1 MQKHVDVII
10 IGSGPAGY
18 TAAIY
23 TARARLSTVV
33 LQGYQTGGQLM
44 LSTEVEN
51 FPGFDTGILGPEL
64 MERLEAQARRFGA
77 ELVPEDALTV
87 DFNQPP
93 FVVKTDTDE
102 YTARAVIIA
111 TGASARWLGLPNEQ
125 HLLGRGVSVCA
136 TCDGF
141 FFRGKE
147 VIVVGG
153 GDTAMEEALFLTHYA
168 RQVTIVHRRETFR
181 ASPILVEQA
190 QSHPKIRFV
199 RSSEV
204 GDILGEDAVTGV
216 VLRHTQTGEEQIV
229 PVQGIFLAVGHHPNT
244 ELFRGM
250 LQLNQEGY
258 ILPAERTMT
267 TIAGIFAAGDVADP
281 HYRQAIT
288 AAADGSRAAMDVRRW
303 LERQSGEP
311 PIRLETASP
320 EVHPSVCCS

>member
-1 MQKHVDVII
+1 MKKNSDVVIL
-10 IGSGPAGY
+10 GSGPAGY

-23 TARARLSTVV
+23 TARARLSTVM

-44 LSTEVEN
+44 LSTEIEN

-64 MERLEAQARRFGA
+64 MERLAAQAQRFGT
-77 ELVPEDALTV
+77 ELVPKDAVAL
-87 DFNQPP
+87 DFQQSP
-93 FVVKTDTDE
+93 FIVRTDTDE

-125 HLLGRGVSVCA
+125 RLLGRGVSVCA

-141 FFRGKE
+141 FFREKE

-153 GDTAMEEALFLTHYA
+153 GDTAMEEALFLTHFA

-190 QSHPKIRFV
+190 QSHPKIRFIL
-199 RSSEV
+199 SSEV
-204 GDILGEDAVTGV
+204 VDILGENAVTAIS
-216 VLRHTQTGEEQIV
+216 LRHIKTGEKQIV

-244 ELFRGM
+244 ELFQGV
-250 LQLNQEGY
+250 LPLDQEGY

-267 TIAGIFAAGDVADP
+267 TIAGVFAAGDVADP
-281 HYRQAIT
+281 YYRQAIT

-303 LERQSGEP
+303 LERQKSESP
-311 PIRLETASP
+311 SPLETPQES
-320 EVHPSVCCS
+320 SLSLSCC